1 MFSILQ
7 LKENDT
13 PTKAQTIDMY
23 CFSCFTA
30 FEYNIFYKTVTCKK
44 TNCKRDKVSIFP
56 QQKQN

>member
-30 FEYNIFYKTVTCKK
+30 FEYIFHKTVTYKK